1 MTLDKILTLQEKT
14 RVLKVLEGY
23 GFDLQKIKLSK
34 NTVANNN
41 NIFIL
46 QSSNKQ
52 FVLRESEPK
61 KSMHHLKLE
70 IAVLNYLRNKGFKYT
85 PYIIQNKQG
94 KDATIYNK
102 RFYILQNFMP
112 GKTQASWN
120 NLTRFS
126 DKKLTNFFTA
136 SAKFTKA
143 VAGFKT
149 KMKDNKPLYYYAKNG
164 AKLFNGLLNR
174 MPNSDVKKLLNS
186 NRKFILQFIEVN
198 KAELDNAYYNEL
210 PKQTVH
216 FDLHPGN
223 VNFSGDKVSGIFDFD
238 WVRFDSRVTALAGTI
253 GQSCYRYKGINT
265 GKYNK
270 RRINLGLRAYRKAYG
285 KSEFG
290 LQQENHLIKIALKA
304 YMFYMLLWT
313 MDWYLKNQ
321 SSPKALEWM
330 KFPIKTL
337 ELNDYNYL
345 FLKITNGK
353 FPSKLHQA
361 NY

>member
-1 MTLDKILTLQEKT
+1 MAQGKILTSQEKI

-23 GFDLQKIKLSK
+23 GFGLQKIRLSK

-41 NIFIL
+41 NIFIVQGL
-46 QSSNKQ
+46 KKQ

-61 KSMHHLKLE
+61 KSIHHLKLE
-70 IAVLNYLRNKGFKYT
+70 IAVLNYLRNKRFKLT
-85 PYIIQNKQG
+85 PYAIQNNLG
-94 KDATIYNK
+94 KDITIYNK

-126 DKKLTNFFTA
+126 DKKLANFFIA
-136 SAKFTKA
+136 SAKFTKT

-149 KMKDNKPLYYYAKNG
+149 KIKHNRPIYYYAKNG

-174 MPNSDVKKLLNS
+174 MPNSDVRKLLS
-186 NRKFILQFIEVN
+186 ANRKFILKFIEEN
-198 KAELDNAYYNEL
+198 KKELDKAGYDKL
-210 PKQTVH
+210 PKQVVH

-238 WVRFDSRVTALAGTI
+238 WVRFDSRITDLAGTI

-270 RRINLGLRAYRKAYG
+270 RRVNLGLRAYRKAFG
-285 KSEFG
+285 KSE
-290 LQQENHLIKIALKA
+290 LDLPRENHLLKIALKA

-345 FLKITNGK
+345 F
-353 FPSKLHQA
+353 S
-361 NY
+361 